1 MEEDKLRV
9 KRIVANV
16 APKDVA
22 DQDVLSRCA
31 GSGYVNG
38 SWLDCHLRLAGE
50 DEHTDQLCFRG
61 RRRHAVPDLSIE
73 VDEIEA
79 VLEEMRRAGFSIE
92 YGPVDEPWGVRRFCP
107 RSVREAGQHLDASV
121 T

>member
-1 MEEDKLRV
+1 MSREGCRRTKTFY
-9 KRIVANV
+9 
-16 APKDVA
+16 
-22 DQDVLSRCA
+22 QDVL
-31 GSGYVNG
+31 G
-38 SWLDCHLRLAGE
+38 LDMLMDHGWIALRLAGE

-92 YGPVDEPWGVRRFCP
+92 YGPVDEPWGVRRFLSAI
-107 RSVREAGQHLDASV
+107 RSGSWS
-121 T
+121 TS